1 MVVTLLEPGDVVLAV
16 HRRLFDEDP
25 PRFFL
30 GRVEAYTDGVAR
42 VAGQTWV
49 FDEYAEKVLVKEG
62 QRKKLLALASGT
74 LIVYQLDRE
83 ISLEQT
89 EIVYE
94 PDGSIWLTDHHTL
107 RVDLSER
114 PKRRA

>member
-1 MVVTLLEPGDVVLAV
+1 MVATLLEPGDVVLAV

-30 GRVEAYTDGVAR
+30 GRVEAYVDGMAR

-49 FDEYAEKVLVKEG
+49 FDEYSEQVLVKEG
-62 QRKKLLALASGT
+62 QRKQLLALSSGM
-74 LIVYQLDRE
+74 LIVYQLDRDV
-83 ISLEQT
+83 SLDRT
-89 EIVYE
+89 EILYE
-94 PDGSIWLTDHHTL
+94 PDGSIWLTDHRTL